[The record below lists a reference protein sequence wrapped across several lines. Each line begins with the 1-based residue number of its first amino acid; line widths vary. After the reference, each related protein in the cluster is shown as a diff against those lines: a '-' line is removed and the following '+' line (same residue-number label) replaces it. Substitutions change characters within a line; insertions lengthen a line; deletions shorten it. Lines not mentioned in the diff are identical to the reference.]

1 MPVKFV
7 INMYSQLPEQLA
19 VEEEFRNFLSMDM
32 SHGRLYIKGK
42 EDVPAEEIT
51 IEIQAPDLRFVQLT
65 QPGRVS
71 IINVDR
77 NVFSVMALT
86 GNITVAGEVRTFM
99 ANGEVG
105 TVDARNLQMHTA
117 QLNFWEEGHVYLSS
131 PQEVTGKVG
140 KATTL
145 AYQNTPAVSLNYYS
159 SPSEYHE
166 AQKKITPEPN
176 PNARFIEFALK
187 NNSGKKNSMLCERP

>member
-1 MPVKFV
+1 MRQLWVLFSLLLTSSLFAQPLDEVYTYDLADVKEIEINLPAKFV
-7 INMYSQLPEQLA
+7 INMYSQLAEQLT
-19 VEEEFRNFLSMDM
+19 VEEAYKELISVDM

-42 EDVPAEEIT
+42 GEDIAAQEIT

-71 IINVDR
+71 IINIDR

-117 QLNFWEEGHVYLSS
+117 QLNFLGPGECILYPL
-131 PQEVTGKVG
+131 P
-140 KATTL
+140 
-145 AYQNTPAVSLNYYS
+145 
-159 SPSEYHE
+159 
-166 AQKKITPEPN
+166 KK
-176 PNARFIEFALK
+176 
-187 NNSGKKNSMLCERP
+187 